1 MGEHVDELVAA
12 WMTNHRINARLL
24 DRIDEAGL
32 RCTLSKRGGR
42 TVARQF
48 AHLHYVRI
56 YHLKH
61 RAKAL
66 AAGARI
72 FATEEEPDRK
82 ELLAALHDSTRRIER
97 WIRLAGEGASGVRTC
112 KRGLV
117 QNVAYFVAHE
127 SHHRGNILLTLKQC
141 GHPVESKTRYA
152 IWDWD
157 RV

>member
-1 MGEHVDELVAA
+1 MSEHVEQLVEA
-12 WMTNHRINARLL
+12 WRTNHRINVRLL
-24 DRIDEAGL
+24 ERIDDEGL

-66 AAGARI
+66 AAGAKL
-72 FATEEEPDRK
+72 FATEDEPGRK
-82 ELLAALHDSTRRIER
+82 ALLAALEDSAARIEE
-97 WIRLAGEGASGVRTC
+97 WLQLAGEGAPGVRTF

-117 QNVAYFVAHE
+117 QNVCYLVAHE

-141 GHPVESKTRYA
+141 GHPVDSTTRYA

-157 RV
+157 RI

>member
-1 MGEHVDELVAA
+1 MGEHVDALVEA
-12 WMTNHRINARLL
+12 WRTNHRINARLL

-32 RCTLSKRGGR
+32 RCTLSNRGGR

-56 YHLKH
+56 YHL
-61 RAKAL
+61 RNRGKAL
-66 AAGARI
+66 AAGAKL
-72 FATEEEPDRK
+72 FATEDEPSIRA
-82 ELLAALHDSTRRIER
+82 LLQALDDSASRIER
-97 WIRLAGEGASGVRTC
+97 WIRQSGDGTPGVRTF

-117 QNVAYFVAHE
+117 QNVAYLIAHE

-141 GHPVESKTRYA
+141 GHPVESTTRYA

-157 RV
+157 RI